1 MVSKLDKNE
10 SAVIRVIVDSMI
22 KKLTYP
28 ELRTRLLNKTQVA
41 EYIGV
46 STSTFNRMIDSG
58 DFIEPVKLTKGRLA
72 WDLRRVDEYIDNLS
86 G

>member
-28 ELRTRLLNKTQVA
+28 ELRTRLLSKTQVA

-46 STSTFNRMIDSG
+46 STSTFNRMVDSG
-58 DFIEPVKLTKGRLA
+58 DFIKPVKLTKGRLA

>member
-1 MVSKLDKNE
+1 MADELSKIE
-10 SAVIRVIVDSMI
+10 TEAIRNIVDSMI

-28 ELRTRLLNKTQVA
+28 ELKTRLLNKTQVA

-46 STSTFNRMIDSG
+46 STSTFNRMLDSG
-58 DFIEPVKLTKGRLA
+58 DFIAPVKVTKGRLA
-72 WDLRRVDEYIDNLS
+72 WDLRRVDEYIDNLQ